1 MDGSWIDIQK
11 DDQHVARERAK
22 AKELRQSEWWREQ
35 LARGVCHYCGRQ
47 VGAENL
53 TMDHVI
59 PVARGGKSVRSN
71 VVPACEQCNKSKRCL
86 TPAEIALAEL
96 EAQGALP
103 ELDPDELLER
113 LDGMELP

>member
-1 MDGSWIDIQK
+1 MDNWVDIQK
-11 DDQHVARERAK
+11 DPGHVARERAK
-22 AKELRQSEWWREQ
+22 AKELRQSDWWREQ

-59 PVARGGKSVRSN
+59 PVARGGRSVRSN
-71 VVPACEQCNKSKRCL
+71 VVPACEQCNKTKSFL

-96 EAQGALP
+96 EEQGALP
-103 ELDPDELLER
+103 EYDPDEL
-113 LDGMELP
+113 MELFDGKDLP